1 MMRLLTVTLLVG
13 LVTTPLLADD
23 AVVFVNGDRLSGKIV
38 ATGTKRIRLRTP
50 YGRLDIPRPEIE
62 RLIWEDGREEILT
75 APAEPPPPK
84 TTADLVLLV
93 NGNAFWQA
101 WDPKLPPADPS
112 LRLVARLDGGEV
124 IAWADVNLDPEDLP
138 GAVVNSFVFHPER
151 LFVRPDEGVQALPP
165 ESSTRGIRLALE
177 LPPDLVGDRW
187 LSVAYQVN
195 DGSSSY
201 PEWRDLVEGGTRVH
215 LSPEAPVHVRL
226 EQDRGLMEYTERA
239 MQAVETFR
247 VVAREIPYSP

>member
-1 MMRLLTVTLLVG
+1 MKPIALTLLVF
-13 LVTTPLLADD
+13 LAATPLLADD
-23 AVVFVNGDRLSGKIV
+23 MIVFVNGDRLSGKIV

-50 YGRLDIPRPEIE
+50 FGRLEVPRGEIE
-62 RLIWEDGREEILT
+62 RLVWEDGREEILT

-93 NGNAFWQA
+93 TGSTFWQA
-101 WDPKLPPADPS
+101 WDPKAPPADPS

-124 IAWADVNLDPEDLP
+124 VAWADVNLDPEDLP

-151 LFVRPDEGVQALPP
+151 LFVRPAEGVKALAP
-165 ESSTRGIRLALE
+165 EIGSGGIRLALE

-195 DGSSSY
+195 DTSSSY
-201 PEWRDLVEGGTRVH
+201 PAWRDIAEGGARVH
-215 LSPEAPVHVRL
+215 LSPEVPVHVRL
-226 EQDRGLMEYTERA
+226 EQDRGLMEYADRG
-239 MQAVETFR
+239 MQNVDTFR
-247 VVAREIPYSP
+247 VIARQSPPSP